1 MHSDDIDDNRLFEPD
16 GEADARKAQ
25 APIKG
30 RGAASRPS
38 GRFEKQVRVGQ
49 DDGWGSVYE
58 DADALPPLATTV
70 TEERARS
77 IVSHNQSPDVGFD
90 QSINPFRGCEHGCVY
105 CFARPTHAYLDLS
118 PGLDFETRLYAKTNA
133 VERVREEIAK
143 PGHRP
148 TPIALGINTD
158 GYQPIEKRYALTR
171 GVLEVLAEARH
182 PVHIVTKSAL
192 VLRDLDL
199 LAPMAAQG
207 LAQVHLSV
215 TTLDNRLSARMEP
228 RAAAPHTRIRTIAAL
243 HEAGVPVGVLVAP
256 VIPMITDHELEAIL
270 VAARAAGAASA
281 GYVLLRLPHELTDIW
296 REWLQLHYPERAAH
310 VMSLIQQMRG
320 GKDYDSRFGTRMR
333 GLGPFADLLRQRFA
347 KAHRRLGFG
356 DLPPFDET
364 LFRRPSRQ
372 GALFELARLAGNAV
386 PSARVASPVALALAA
401 ACARGQPVRRQ
412 ARVSVLLGGH
422 RGDHRAEQA
431 GALGVLALVEQRR
444 IVHQLDLARLHAL
457 AEFAQGVHAQQFAGA
472 REHLL
477 LLLVGVVLDELLEH
491 LGAAAEL
498 VGIHL
503 GRLQV
508 RQHQVAGGAVL
519 LHRLEEHLLVLV
531 LFAGLAERGVEDL
544 LLDRGVHA
552 QLERD
557 LAQQLDAGL
566 AGAMGGFGE
575 LGEQAADLLVVGL
588 EQFDGIHG

>member
-90 QSINPFRGCEHGCVY
+90 QSINPYRGCEHGCVY

-310 VMSLIQQMRG
+310 VLSLIQQMRG

-333 GLGPFADLLRQRFA
+333 GLGPCADLLRQRFA
-347 KAHRRLGFG
+347 TAHRRLGFG

-372 GALFELARLAGNAV
+372 GALF
-386 PSARVASPVALALAA
+386 
-401 ACARGQPVRRQ
+401 
-412 ARVSVLLGGH
+412 
-422 RGDHRAEQA
+422 
-431 GALGVLALVEQRR
+431 
-444 IVHQLDLARLHAL
+444 
-457 AEFAQGVHAQQFAGA
+457 
-472 REHLL
+472 
-477 LLLVGVVLDELLEH
+477 
-491 LGAAAEL
+491 
-498 VGIHL
+498 
-503 GRLQV
+503 
-508 RQHQVAGGAVL
+508 
-519 LHRLEEHLLVLV
+519 
-531 LFAGLAERGVEDL
+531 
-544 LLDRGVHA
+544 
-552 QLERD
+552 
-557 LAQQLDAGL
+557 
-566 AGAMGGFGE
+566 
-575 LGEQAADLLVVGL
+575 
-588 EQFDGIHG
+588 